1 MPAGTRV
8 AQLQSVSG
16 ILSTGLIV
24 SFTLPG
30 LFPVLTGKTVSM
42 LRTRRVP
49 HHYRKPGQLDCDIAV
64 IGAGSGGLVSA
75 CKGHQAAPPCAR
87 ASVATSNR

>member
-30 LFPVLTGKTVSM
+30 LFPGKTVSM

-75 CKGHQAAPPCAR
+75 CKGHQASPPCAR